1 MVKFEETIEHL
12 NQTLSHKLAEIGRLN
27 DLRLFYES
35 KMEQLNKFVK
45 KVLTLHDKLLGEISA
60 LSAASSAHRPFAVV
74 SVNKKPPI
82 PKTPTVTASSKP
94 RYLSGAD
101 RGALERDPVEY
112 YFRLQESLKE
122 EFDRIQPSDG
132 GRASKKGGIAIK
144 KIKKASLETRRK
156 SAGEEQDEKNSPRR
170 LSAVV
175 RVPVSRAPQLPSEGL
190 SASFVNNTNVSFESH
205 GSNPKMDLNVVID
218 GLQEECRSMQ
228 AHYKYLMD
236 AVKHQS
242 SAGGSSALTVELVQ
256 LLQRIQRKEEQ
267 IKRLQRVNDE

>member
-12 NQTLSHKLAEIGRLN
+12 NQTLSHKQAEIGRLN
-27 DLRLFYES
+27 DLRIFYES

-45 KVLTLHDKLLGEISA
+45 KVLSLHDKLLGEISA

-122 EFDRIQPSDG
+122 EFDRIQP
-132 GRASKKGGIAIK
+132 ASKKGGIAIK
-144 KIKKASLETRRK
+144 KIKKTSLETRRR
-156 SAGEEQDEKNSPRR
+156 SAGEEQDEKKSPRR
-170 LSAVV
+170 LSAVI
-175 RVPVSRAPQLPSEGL
+175 RVPSSRAPQLPCEGL

-205 GSNPKMDLNVVID
+205 GSSP
-218 GLQEECRSMQ
+218 
-228 AHYKYLMD
+228 
-236 AVKHQS
+236 
-242 SAGGSSALTVELVQ
+242 
-256 LLQRIQRKEEQ
+256 
-267 IKRLQRVNDE
+267 

>member
-205 GSNPKMDLNVVID
+205 GSSP
-218 GLQEECRSMQ
+218 
-228 AHYKYLMD
+228 
-236 AVKHQS
+236 
-242 SAGGSSALTVELVQ
+242 
-256 LLQRIQRKEEQ
+256 
-267 IKRLQRVNDE
+267 